1 MEPSGLQPLRGVLCA
16 HSMRVVVG
24 APSQMPLVACES
36 RRFGHTSLWAS
47 WLWGASLS
55 LADLSNVAGSNCLS
69 VTSRMDSAAPP
80 STCPAP
86 SDPSGRVHSQ
96 TFCARRNQFWRG
108 APRCR
113 RQTPSCDGVSRRSS
127 SQAPL
132 SLYCFLAALPA
143 PHAFSHAKTTQQST
157 P

>member
-1 MEPSGLQPLRGVLCA
+1 MSTREDAAILRCGRPLPV
-16 HSMRVVVG
+16 
-24 APSQMPLVACES
+24 S
-36 RRFGHTSLWAS
+36 RSKVYAASGHTSLWAS

-113 RQTPSCDGVSRRSS
+113 RQTPSCNGVSRRSS

-143 PHAFSHAKTTQQST
+143 PHAFSHAETTQQST